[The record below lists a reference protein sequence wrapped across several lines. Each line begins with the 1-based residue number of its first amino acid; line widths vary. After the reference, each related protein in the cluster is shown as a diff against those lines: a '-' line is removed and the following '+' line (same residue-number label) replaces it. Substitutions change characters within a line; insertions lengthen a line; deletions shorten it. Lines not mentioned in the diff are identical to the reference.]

1 MDRSTKMAHDR
12 HKPYSN
18 PQTQQL
24 GEDMQV
30 GDLVKMVGFIGTG
43 VLTLIGDGSSRGHH
57 THRVLFAGTGYEKL
71 DGYHWC
77 DPSTLEVIS

>member
-1 MDRSTKMAHDR
+1 MVYARWKHFS
-12 HKPYSN
+12 

-43 VLTLIGDGSSRGHH
+43 ILTLIENEPIRGHH
-57 THRVLFAGTGYEKL
+57 THYVLFAGTGYEKL

-77 DPSTLEVIS
+77 NPTTLEVINENR

>member
-1 MDRSTKMAHDR
+1 
-12 HKPYSN
+12 
-18 PQTQQL
+18 
-24 GEDMQV
+24 MQV

-43 VLTLIGDGSSRGHH
+43 VLALIGDGSSRGHH

-77 DPSTLEVIS
+77 DPTTIEVIQCK

>member
-1 MDRSTKMAHDR
+1 MAHDR

-30 GDLVKMVGFIGTG
+30 GDLVISKNRGTDEVFIVAEVQILYNCLRCISLAEGWIT
-43 VLTLIGDGSSRGHH
+43 TWSFND
-57 THRVLFAGTGYEKL
+57 TWEKL
-71 DGYHWC
+71 
-77 DPSTLEVIS
+77 